1 MRRAALVAS
10 TPFSPHRKGL
20 MSPSRRAAAFLA
32 VALLLTRS
40 ALFAAPPPHPAAAP
54 PTAWEA
60 AVAQVR
66 ALFAHVLPARPQV
79 TVQCDNNGNM
89 DPDGHCKP

>member
-1 MRRAALVAS
+1 
-10 TPFSPHRKGL
+10 

-32 VALLLTRS
+32 VTLLLTTP

-66 ALFAHVLPARPQV
+66 ALLAHVVLPRPLV
-79 TVQCDNNGNM
+79 TTQCDNNGNM
-89 DPDGHCKP
+89 DPDGRCKP